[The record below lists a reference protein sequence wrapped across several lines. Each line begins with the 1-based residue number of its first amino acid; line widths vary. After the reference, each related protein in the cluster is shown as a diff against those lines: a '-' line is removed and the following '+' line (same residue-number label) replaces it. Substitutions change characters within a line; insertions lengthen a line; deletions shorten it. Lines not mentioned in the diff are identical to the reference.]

1 MLLDRY
7 WRGSRDG
14 GRDGNVEWRV
24 ERESG
29 MSLCWEIVWT
39 RTQIGMQFQT
49 GGGHGW
55 GGVQEFVDYTHSL
68 AFLKIKL
75 VGFDEDRYW

>member
-1 MLLDRY
+1 MEGRKGKWDEFMLGD
-7 WRGSRDG
+7 
-14 GRDGNVEWRV
+14 
-24 ERESG
+24 
-29 MSLCWEIVWT
+29 VWT
-39 RTQIGMQFQT
+39 RKQIGMQFQT

-55 GGVQEFVDYTHSL
+55 DGVQEFVDYTHSL